1 MKSLPR
7 GSPQG
12 TLLGLFLFLILI
24 NAAGVKHLQK
34 HLGSHI
40 TTKLNSR
47 RPLPITH
54 LKYIDD
60 MTMAEALN
68 LRQSLIPNPD
78 VYQPRPL
85 QYHDRTLQVLPEG
98 EFKLQDQLNMLMDYC
113 MTNDMLINKDK
124 TKVMLFNTARD
135 FDFMPKLR
143 INQESCLEVVEQFK
157 LL

>member
-60 MTMAEALN
+60 MTMDEALN
-68 LRQSLIPNPD
+68 LRQRYPTLMYINPD
-78 VYQPRPL
+78 PCS
-85 QYHDRTLQVLPEG
+85 T
-98 EFKLQDQLNMLMDYC
+98 
-113 MTNDMLINKDK
+113 MTEHCQ
-124 TKVMLFNTARD
+124 FY
-135 FDFMPKLR
+135 LR
-143 INQESCLEVVEQFK
+143 WSSNCKIS
-157 LL
+157 